1 VRPRLRY
8 LLVLVAPL
16 LIAAQSAESDETLG
30 AAAAPPWT
38 RSIVCPVLYGHEIVS
53 QPVLRRFLLGVMAAG
68 YQPTSL
74 AAVDA
79 AMSGTADPP
88 AGCLVLTFDDGL
100 LSQYV
105 NGLPVLTELGVP
117 AVFFAMPAFSD
128 GVHRYMRAP
137 ELRALADAGFE
148 VEAHTCNH
156 PNLPVL
162 ARRNLSGFFAE
173 LEDCRRLLEAVTG
186 APVDYLA
193 YPSGGF
199 DPLVMDSVAHLKYR
213 AAFTTR
219 PSAYLSAS
227 NPFSLPRFRFDP
239 SEAPLTVVRRIR
251 AGGA

>member
-1 VRPRLRY
+1 
-8 LLVLVAPL
+8 
-16 LIAAQSAESDETLG
+16 
-30 AAAAPPWT
+30 
-38 RSIVCPVLYGHEIVS
+38 
-53 QPVLRRFLLGVMAAG
+53 VLRRFLLGMMAAG
-68 YQPTSL
+68 FQPTSL
-74 AAVDA
+74 AAIDA
-79 AMSGTADPP
+79 AMSGVAETPD
-88 AGCLVLTFDDGL
+88 GCLVLTFDDGL

-105 NGLPVLTELGVP
+105 NALPVLTELGVP

-128 GVHRYMRAP
+128 GVHRYMRAA

-156 PNLPVL
+156 ANLPVL
-162 ARRNLSGFFAE
+162 ARRNVSGFFAE
-173 LEDCRRLLEAVTG
+173 VQDCRHVLEAVTG

-199 DPLVMDSVAHLKYR
+199 DGLVMDTVARIKYR

-239 SEAPLTVVRRIR
+239 SEAPLSVLRRIR
-251 AGGA
+251 AGGG